1 MNKSTVMPDDG
12 QFVAIWRIDGVVF
25 SATFLHDDGELLA
38 YDFMR
43 DDWVLEHG
51 YDSQF
56 FVLHDG
62 DVMFFQVEDE

>member
-51 YDSQF
+51 YTEHALSEMGA
-56 FVLHDG
+56 V
-62 DVMFFQVEDE
+62 FFQVEGE

>member
-1 MNKSTVMPDDG
+1 MKKLNAMPDDG
-12 QFVAIWRIDGVVF
+12 QFVAVWCIDDAAF

-51 YDSQF
+51 YTEQALSEM
-56 FVLHDG
+56 G
-62 DVMFFQVEDE
+62 ATFFQVEGE

>member
-1 MNKSTVMPDDG
+1 MNKLSVMPDDG

-43 DDWVLEHG
+43 DDWVVEHG
-51 YDSQF
+51 YTEHALSEMDA
-56 FVLHDG
+56 V
-62 DVMFFQVEDE
+62 FFQVEV

>member
-1 MNKSTVMPDDG
+1 MNKLSAMPDDG

-43 DDWVLEHG
+43 DDWVVEHG
-51 YDSQF
+51 YTERALMEMGAVF
-56 FVLHDG
+56 FR
-62 DVMFFQVEDE
+62 VEDE

>member
-1 MNKSTVMPDDG
+1 MNKLPIMPDDG
-12 QFVAIWRIDGVVF
+12 QFVAIWRIDDAVF

-51 YDSQF
+51 YTEHALSEMGA
-56 FVLHDG
+56 V
-62 DVMFFQVEDE
+62 FFQVEGE

>member
-1 MNKSTVMPDDG
+1 MNKSKSMPQDG

-25 SATFLHDDGELLA
+25 SATFLHDDGYLLA

-51 YDSQF
+51 YTEHALSEMGA
-56 FVLHDG
+56 V
-62 DVMFFQVEDE
+62 FFQVEGE